1 MGLSSF
7 SLLPLTISHGP
18 LLFNAAKARMPHYWY
33 YFAPFNFR
41 MHIRSLPSE
50 VLDLTVLESQVQIVY
65 DVESECLGE
74 VNRKIN
80 EWIYKANTGAHNLS
94 SC

>member
-1 MGLSSF
+1 
-7 SLLPLTISHGP
+7 
-18 LLFNAAKARMPHYWY
+18 
-33 YFAPFNFR
+33 